1 MGGGRINTEGR
12 SRPPEHLRGALRGVC
27 LCLSIFLSVS
37 LQCLCLCL
45 TVSSLS
51 LSPSLSLCLAH
62 QPPPFRGAGI
72 TRAAACRCPGAQR
85 SLWEGEL
92 WVRLLPSRL

>member
-1 MGGGRINTEGR
+1 MAGGRINTEGR

-27 LCLSIFLSVS
+27 LCLSLHLSFCLS
-37 LQCLCLCL
+37 PLSLCLK
-45 TVSSLS
+45 LS
-51 LSPSLSLCLAH
+51 LSPSLSLCLAN
-62 QPPPFRGAGI
+62 QPPPFPRAGI
-72 TRAAACRCPGAQR
+72 IRAAACRCPGAQR

>member
-1 MGGGRINTEGR
+1 MGGRRESTQKEGQGL
-12 SRPPEHLRGALRGVC
+12 SLSLSVSPSFFLSLSVVS
-27 LCLSIFLSVS
+27 LCLSVS
-37 LQCLCLCL
+37 F
-45 TVSSLS
+45 LS

-72 TRAAACRCPGAQR
+72 IRAAACRCPGAQR